1 MNAPRAVVAVGD
13 ITNSM
18 AFAALYHSSRKGTSA
33 LVSLLRMVA
42 ELVSQPPGTAP
53 PVTTGYL
60 AGTTA

>member
-18 AFAALYHSSRKGTSA
+18 AFAALYHSTRKGT
-33 LVSLLRMVA
+33 